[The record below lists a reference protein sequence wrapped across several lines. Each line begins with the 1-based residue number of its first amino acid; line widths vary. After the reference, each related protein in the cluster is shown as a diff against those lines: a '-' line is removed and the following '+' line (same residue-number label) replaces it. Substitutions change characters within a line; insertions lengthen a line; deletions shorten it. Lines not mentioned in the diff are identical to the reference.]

1 MIKLIPIRYR
11 QRISK
16 WLLGDENS
24 FTEHR
29 VVNYHPKSEVI
40 RSEHQYDLGR
50 FLETSYSEEIKKDI
64 KRQVVTNIVEKAIE
78 SGFVQLE
85 ETEDPMNRIGILRA
99 ELRVHEIVPESK
111 LYYNP
116 TRKPS
121 TTSEGENV
129 SANKI

>member
-40 RSEHQYDLGR
+40 RSEHQYDLR
-50 FLETSYSEEIKKDI
+50 VLETSYSEEIKKDI

-85 ETEDPMNRIGILRA
+85 ETENPMNRVGIIRA
-99 ELRVHEIVPESK
+99 MLRVHEIVPEHT
-111 LYYNP
+111 NRIHP
-116 TRKPS
+116 NHF
-121 TTSEGENV
+121 GF
-129 SANKI
+129 

>member
-85 ETEDPMNRIGILRA
+85 ETENPMNRVGIIRA
-99 ELRVHEIVPESK
+99 MLRVQ
-111 LYYNP
+111 
-116 TRKPS
+116 
-121 TTSEGENV
+121 
-129 SANKI
+129 KIL

>member
-1 MIKLIPIRYR
+1 MIKLIPYKHRR
-11 QRISK
+11 RLCR

-24 FTEHR
+24 ITEHR
-29 VVNYHPKSEVI
+29 VVNYHPKSEVF
-40 RSEHQYDLGR
+40 RSEHKYDLNTLVG
-50 FLETSYSEEIKKDI
+50 SHQAYIYSEI

>member
-29 VVNYHPKSEVI
+29 IVNYHPKSEVI
-40 RSEHQYDLGR
+40 RSEHQYNLNTLTG
-50 FLETSYSEEIKKDI
+50 SQQAYIYSEI
-64 KRQVVTNIVEKAIE
+64 KRQVVTNIVEKTIE
-78 SGFVQLE
+78 SGFVQLQ

-99 ELRVHEIVPESK
+99 ELRVVEIVKS
-111 LYYNP
+111 
-116 TRKPS
+116 
-121 TTSEGENV
+121 
-129 SANKI
+129 

>member
-29 VVNYHPKSEVI
+29 VVNYQPKSEVF
-40 RSEHQYDLGR
+40 RSEHKYDLSI
-50 FLETSYSEEIKKDI
+50 FETSFSELIKKDI

-99 ELRVHEIVPESK
+99 ELRVIEMV
-111 LYYNP
+111 
-116 TRKPS
+116 
-121 TTSEGENV
+121 
-129 SANKI
+129 

>member
-40 RSEHQYDLGR
+40 RSEHQYDLSI
-50 FLETSYSEEIKKDI
+50 FETSFSELIKKDI

-85 ETEDPMNRIGILRA
+85 ETEDLMNRIGILRA
-99 ELRVHEIVPESK
+99 ELRVI
-111 LYYNP
+111 
-116 TRKPS
+116 
-121 TTSEGENV
+121 
-129 SANKI
+129 KILD

>member
-1 MIKLIPIRYR
+1 METWNLVNIGKLLRNYI
-11 QRISK
+11 QK

-29 VVNYHPKSEVI
+29 VVNYQPKSEVF
-40 RSEHQYDLGR
+40 RSEHKYDLSI
-50 FLETSYSEEIKKDI
+50 FETSFSELIKKDI

-99 ELRVHEIVPESK
+99 ELRVIEMV
-111 LYYNP
+111 
-116 TRKPS
+116 
-121 TTSEGENV
+121 
-129 SANKI
+129 